1 MVNSTKNISEVCLN
15 AIPQFSN
22 LLVAMERSRGIEIL
36 RKEGHA
42 ELKGFYYHDEKRTSV
57 KSIVTQLV
65 SISPSN
71 RPTAFDLLQTVFTE
85 ANLEKTKGEEEIASL
100 KDKITIQDEK
110 LKKQSKV
117 IKEQRNE
124 IKRLKILLETHQ
136 TNQ

>member
-1 MVNSTKNISEVCLN
+1 
-15 AIPQFSN
+15 
-22 LLVAMERSRGIEIL
+22 MERSRGIEIL
-36 RKEGHA
+36 RKEGHI

-65 SISPSN
+65 SISPSK

-124 IKRLKILLETHQ
+124 IKRLKMLLETHH

>member
-1 MVNSTKNISEVCLN
+1 MVENISEVCLN
-15 AIPQFSN
+15 AIFQLSN

-124 IKRLKILLETHQ
+124 IKRLKMLLETHH

>member
-1 MVNSTKNISEVCLN
+1 MVENISEVCLN
-15 AIPQFSN
+15 AIFQLSN

>member
-1 MVNSTKNISEVCLN
+1 
-15 AIPQFSN
+15 
-22 LLVAMERSRGIEIL
+22 MERSRGIEIL

-42 ELKGFYYHDEKRTSV
+42 ELKEFYYHDEKRTSV

-65 SISPSN
+65 SIYPSK

-85 ANLEKTKGEEEIASL
+85 ANLEKTKSEEEIASL

-124 IKRLKILLETHQ
+124 IKRLKMLLETHH

>member
-1 MVNSTKNISEVCLN
+1 MVNSIKNISEVCLN

-124 IKRLKILLETHQ
+124 IKRLKMLLETHQ